1 MSEIRIKELA
11 SAAGQLDKF
20 DEFEFIV
27 DIPSAEA
34 SMKVKGSEIANRVAP
49 AAHTHPISQVQ
60 GLSAALD
67 KKFDKT
73 GGVIEG
79 SLSVEGDAYF
89 KNLRLEQ
96 FLDTPEFRYNRV
108 ETIVGD
114 AWSAPGAGVV
124 DIVDSATCR
133 LILKLESGEISSLR
147 ANDLCM
153 GIFINSAVG
162 NYTET
167 TEDADDSFGNRSF
180 AGFTTCYFRLVE
192 CLNTSTYGEWVY
204 ELREGFPY
212 HPTTAMNIVAF
223 GNTTD
228 TTRQTSRYTTRTY
241 ERYLVGMN
249 DWEIALE
256 NIAAQF
262 GDLTNLAQHGLNM
275 SGYSAYL
282 KNIYLQGYISDAL
295 GDSWFDSVS
304 GDLQLYNRSTGC
316 GISFKDGVLRFGRI
330 NPTNPEQGT
339 DLDTLLEDIAA
350 AKESLEQMNSDAV
363 ISPVEKTYLR
373 ERLADI
379 RAEYEELLIDAER
392 YLVADYFRTAN
403 SVQRLAN
410 GEVRGVRKKSD
421 DWDAYVNAYVL
432 AVTALEKYT
441 AHTPE
446 FIDIEPDFDY
456 IGAYYEARAS
466 ITKLLRD
473 AASQSDTSDL
483 DYLRNNF
490 QDSTTELDGQSGV
503 VLSGFVGVKD
513 EGDEKVVAGMAGC
526 AIPGSTSS
534 EHGKLMFFAGADGI
548 ANAATASTRIY
559 EDGHVEMASGVFSG
573 YTRVPF
579 KRLSEEGTTYDSATD
594 KYTINKN
601 FNLITEQVNF
611 GSYIVWINL
620 PTSADYIGS
629 VINIYDCPVRT
640 RSSSNVIIATDD
652 EESGILCSLGYSEEL
667 LSYVPLQRI
676 ECYGGLI
683 QLIAVPSIYQNKC
696 WWIVSYQTMTCFELP
711 FSIV

>member
-223 GNTTD
+223 GNTAD

-304 GDLQLYNRSTGC
+304 GNAQLYDRSTGC

-330 NPTNPEQGT
+330 DPTNPDEGV
-339 DLDTLLEDIAA
+339 DLDVVLRDVES
-350 AKESLEQMNSDAV
+350 AKESLAQMNSDSV

-392 YLVADYFRTAN
+392 YLVAEYLR
-403 SVQRLAN
+403 VAN
-410 GEVRGVRKKSD
+410 GVLRTSGGRVRRVNKKNDS
-421 DWDAYVNAYVL
+421 WDAYVNAYIL
-432 AVTALEKYT
+432 AVSALEKYT
-441 AHTPE
+441 AATPE
-446 FIDIEPDFDY
+446 YIEIEDDFAY
-456 IGAYYEARAS
+456 IGAYYEARAT

-473 AASQSDTSDL
+473 AAATSSDL
-483 DYLRNNF
+483 DYLRDNF
-490 QDSTTELDGQSGV
+490 QNSTTELDGQAGV

-513 EGDEKVVAGMAGC
+513 EGNAKVVAGMAGC
-526 AIPGSTSS
+526 ALAGATDPK
-534 EHGKLMFFAGADGI
+534 HGKLMFFAGAEGI
-548 ANAATASTRIY
+548 ESAAEATTRIY
-559 EDGHVEMASGVFSG
+559 EDGHVEMGTGVFSG

-579 KRLSEEGTTYDSATD
+579 KRLSEEGTDYDRSAD

-601 FNLITEQVNF
+601 FNLITEQVHF

-620 PTSADYIGS
+620 PTSAEYIGS
-629 VINIYDCPVRT
+629 VVNIYDCPIRT

-652 EESGILCSLGYSEEL
+652 EDSGILCSLGYSEQIL
-667 LSYVPLQRI
+667 TYNPIQRI
-676 ECYGGLI
+676 ECFGGLI
-683 QLIAVPSIYQNKC
+683 QFIAVPSIYSADKC
-696 WWIVSYQTMTCFELP
+696 WWIVSHHSMTCFELP
-711 FSIV
+711 FSIL

>member
-223 GNTTD
+223 GNTAD

-304 GDLQLYNRSTGC
+304 GNAQLYDRSTGC

-330 NPTNPEQGT
+330 DPTNPDEGV
-339 DLDTLLEDIAA
+339 DLDVVLRDVES
-350 AKESLEQMNSDAV
+350 AKESLAQMNSDSV

-392 YLVADYFRTAN
+392 YLVAEYLR
-403 SVQRLAN
+403 VAN
-410 GEVRGVRKKSD
+410 GVLRTSGGRVRRVNKKNDS
-421 DWDAYVNAYVL
+421 WDAYLNAYIL
-432 AVTALEKYT
+432 AVSALEKYT
-441 AHTPE
+441 ATSPE
-446 FIDIEPDFDY
+446 YINIEDDFAY
-456 IGAYYEARAS
+456 IGAYYEARAT

-473 AASQSDTSDL
+473 AAATSSDL
-483 DYLRNNF
+483 DYLRDNF
-490 QDSTTELDGQSGV
+490 QNSTTELDGQAGV

-513 EGDEKVVAGMAGC
+513 EGNAKVVAGMAGC
-526 AIPGSTSS
+526 ALPSTTDPK
-534 EHGKLMFFAGADGI
+534 HGKLMFFAGADGI
-548 ANAATASTRIY
+548 ENAGSATTRIY
-559 EDGHVEMASGVFSG
+559 EDGHVEMGTGVFSG

-579 KRLSEEGTTYDSATD
+579 KRLSEEGTDYDRSAD

-601 FNLITEQVNF
+601 FNLITEQVHF

-620 PTSADYIGS
+620 PTSAEYIGS
-629 VINIYDCPVRT
+629 VVNIYDCPIRT

-652 EESGILCSLGYSEEL
+652 EDSGILCSLGYSEQIL
-667 LSYVPLQRI
+667 TYNPIQRI
-676 ECYGGLI
+676 ECFGGLI
-683 QLIAVPSIYQNKC
+683 QFIAVPSIYSADKC
-696 WWIVSYQTMTCFELP
+696 WWIVSHHSMTCFELP
-711 FSIV
+711 FSIL